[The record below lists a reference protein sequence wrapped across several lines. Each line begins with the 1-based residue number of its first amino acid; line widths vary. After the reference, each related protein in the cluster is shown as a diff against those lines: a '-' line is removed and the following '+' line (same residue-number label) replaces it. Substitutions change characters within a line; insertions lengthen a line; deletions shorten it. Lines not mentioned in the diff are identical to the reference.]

1 MTFETFK
8 QLLIEDL
15 KNNSELREDK
25 KRIAIATL
33 KNNKKTFN
41 DVNHN
46 IGTDFAL
53 KLMHENKITFDDY
66 SKFYFELDRY
76 F

>member
-15 KNNSELREDK
+15 KDNSELREDK

-46 IGTDFAL
+46 LGTDFAL
-53 KLMHENKITFDDY
+53 KLMYENKITFDDY